1 MEGSRARTGS
11 PRRRGARGEMA
22 WQGRLPSSLTFIR
35 EEREAWAPHPP
46 DGGFLAFNFL
56 ATGQWGRGDRTVSQ
70 QDFLHDTW
78 PVQGR
83 VCVGSSLTTQN
94 KKTAQNSWISLLCT
108 PRKGEKDSGVLRV
121 RLREGEAAPLRAHAL
136 HDRAGKGAK
145 RSSCH
150 QTTQAFTLSEKKSQ
164 KDAGKRPAGEG
175 KVRKVQG
182 GRARWRGNCE

>member
-11 PRRRGARGEMA
+11 PRRQGARGEMA

-78 PVQGR
+78 LVQGR

-136 HDRAGKGAK
+136 HDRAGKGQEILFLIK
-145 RSSCH
+145 QPRPSLC
-150 QTTQAFTLSEKKSQ
+150 LKKKSQ